1 MRYIVPGIP
10 AGKDRSAFTP
20 DMTRMAAS
28 GAAVYKGAV
37 SGQPGTQAIPIDEP
51 GSNVNE
57 CGPVAQSMM
66 GLSRTRDQPPVFYPN
81 IYYQRSLTNP
91 PNRDGGG
98 IRVYSD
104 NMLPV
109 PAVDPRGIPST
120 QFMPINQRGIAQ
132 IQSLPNLVTW
142 PNVTG

>member
-20 DMTRMAAS
+20 NLTPRAAS
-28 GAAVYKGAV
+28 GAQSYKGAV
-37 SGQPGTQAIPIDEP
+37 SGQPGTMGIPVDNPGARVDPGPSSQA
-51 GSNVNE
+51 
-57 CGPVAQSMM
+57 AM
-66 GLSRTRDQPPVFYPN
+66 GRARSSDAPN
-81 IYYQRSLTNP
+81 QFFPQLYYQRSLTNP
-91 PNRDGGG
+91 PSSDAGRV
-98 IRVYSD
+98 RVYSD

-120 QFMPINQRGIAQ
+120 QFMPINQRGVAQ
-132 IQSLPNLVTW
+132 LQSLPNLVTW

>member
-20 DMTRMAAS
+20 NMTMLAGG
-28 GAAVYKGAV
+28 GAQSYKGAV
-37 SGQPGTQAIPIDEP
+37 SGQPGTMGIPVDNPGARVDPGPSAQA
-51 GSNVNE
+51 
-57 CGPVAQSMM
+57 MM
-66 GLSRTRDQPPVFYPN
+66 GYHRSSDAPNQFFPN
-81 IYYQRSLTNP
+81 IYYQRALTNSP
-91 PNRDGGG
+91 QQDARQ

-120 QFMPINQRGIAQ
+120 QFMPINQRGVAQ
-132 IQSLPNLVTW
+132 LQSLPNLVTW
-142 PNVTG
+142 PSSSAG

>member
-20 DMTRMAAS
+20 HMNRLAGG
-28 GAAVYKGAV
+28 GAQQYKGAV
-37 SGQPGTQAIPIDEP
+37 SGQPGTMGIPVDNPGARVAPGPSSQA
-51 GSNVNE
+51 
-57 CGPVAQSMM
+57 MM
-66 GLSRTRDQPPVFYPN
+66 GTARSSDAPSTFYPQL
-81 IYYQRSLTNP
+81 YYQRALTNSP
-91 PNRDGGG
+91 QQDARC

-120 QFMPINQRGIAQ
+120 QFMPINQRGQAQ
-132 IQSLPNLVTW
+132 IQSLPNLVSW